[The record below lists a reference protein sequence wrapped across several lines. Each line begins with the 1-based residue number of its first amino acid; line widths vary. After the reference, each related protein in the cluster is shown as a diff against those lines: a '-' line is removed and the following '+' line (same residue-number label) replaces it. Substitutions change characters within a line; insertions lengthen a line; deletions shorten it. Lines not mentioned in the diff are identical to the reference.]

1 MEISS
6 KTARNGFGFVPFES
20 MRKSAGNFDVTLAR
34 HKSEPWHFRVEEN
47 HRYGQLTASTKSDFD
62 PAELEN
68 SRGRF
73 IAGTLVKSM
82 LTSTAAA
89 RKLAARLGISSHEIT
104 MAGNKDRTA
113 VTAQMFVISNPNVKF
128 EDVLR
133 LSEPDE
139 RNLREDGFF
148 IKDIRRAF
156 KPLRKGYLE
165 GNRFTL
171 KTLHPGLSKADL
183 DTYLAPRLNH
193 LRSGLCEG
201 NPDTVVMS
209 NFFGYQRLGRRQNL
223 LGVGVDFILHGV
235 EAAAKRFCC
244 EVVEENDHPLATQLR
259 RKLAAIWAHAEASAQ
274 RKGQSVAEQHF
285 DFIEMLKVL
294 EEPEPNPR
302 GHYRRPSYEPA
313 NMFIEHKLVK
323 KICKFH
329 NFEEAFLEM
338 RDDVSLWVGAVQGY
352 WFNQSLGRLVEGE
365 IPQEA
370 LEKNPRNGEMG
381 FPLFFA
387 GDPTSVEWYR
397 RWLPEAIPEQIDPFV
412 LRHFLSNSD
421 GSPGPR
427 RPAYVPVGD
436 LTEEVHNESINWRFV
451 LRRGS
456 YATVFLGLLFN
467 LDGKDF
473 EAIGAS
479 A

>member
-6 KTARNGFGFVPFES
+6 KTARTGVGFVPFEP
-20 MRKSAGNFDVTLAR
+20 MRKHAGGFDVTLAR

-68 SRGRF
+68 SRGKF

-82 LTSTAAA
+82 LTSSAAA
-89 RKLAARLGISSHEIT
+89 RKLAARLGISSQDIT
-104 MAGNKDRTA
+104 LAGNKDRTA

-139 RNLREDGFF
+139 RNLREEGFF
-148 IKDIRRAF
+148 IKDIRRAT

-171 KTLHPGLSKADL
+171 KTLHPGMSQADL
-183 DTYLAPRLNH
+183 VAYLDPRLNH
-193 LRSGLCEG
+193 LRNGLCG
-201 NPDTVVMS
+201 DTTSVIMS

-223 LGVGVDFILHGV
+223 LGVGFDFILRGV

-259 RKLAAIWAHAEASAQ
+259 KKLAQLWQQAEEAAV
-274 RKGQSVAEQHF
+274 RKGEPVAKQHH
-285 DFIEMLKVL
+285 DFIEMLRVL

-302 GHYRRPSYEPA
+302 GRFRRPSYEPA
-313 NMFIEHKLVK
+313 NMFIEHKLIK
-323 KICKFH
+323 KIAKMQ

-352 WFNQSLGRLVEGE
+352 WFNQALGKLIEGE
-365 IPQEA
+365 LPQEA
-370 LEKNPRNGEMG
+370 LERNPRTGENC

-387 GDPTSVEWYR
+387 GDNTSVEWYR
-397 RWLPEAIPEQIDPFV
+397 RWMPEAIPEYVDPFV
-412 LRHFLSNSD
+412 FRHFLSNAD

-427 RPAYVPVGD
+427 RPVYVPVGD
-436 LTEEVHNESINWRFV
+436 LTMEPHNESILMRFV